1 MNRILAIANQKGGVG
16 KTTTAV
22 NLACGLAQQGQRV
35 LLVDLDP
42 QGNATMGSGVDKRTA
57 LPTAYQVIL
66 GEADIASSR
75 LRSEQGGFDV
85 VPANRELAGGE
96 VELVDLD
103 RREFR
108 LKTELLKVAA
118 EYDFVLIDCAPTLN
132 LLTVNALA
140 AAHTVLIPMQCEY
153 YALEGLTDL
162 VATIK
167 KVKQRLNPNI
177 EIEGL
182 LRVMYDPRSSLA
194 QQVAAELKSHFGDKV
209 FDTVIPRNIRLAE
222 APSHALPGI
231 VYDRASKGA
240 QAYLQPTDELLAR
253 YGMNV
258 AAASAN

>member
-1 MNRILAIANQKGGVG
+1 MARILAIANQKGGVG

-22 NLACGLAQQGQRV
+22 NLACGLAQQGHRV

-42 QGNATMGSGVDKRTA
+42 QGNATMGAGVEKRTA
-57 LPTAYQVIL
+57 LPTAYQVLL
-66 GEADIASSR
+66 GESDISASR
-75 LRSEQGGFDV
+75 LRSVPGGFDI

-96 VELVDLD
+96 VEMVEFE

-108 LKTELLKVAA
+108 LKAELVKVAD
-118 EYDFVLIDCAPTLN
+118 EYDFILIDCAPTLN

-140 AAHTVLIPMQCEY
+140 AAHSVLIPMQCEY

-167 KVKQRLNPNI
+167 KVKQKLNPNI

-182 LRVMYDPRSSLA
+182 LRVMYDPRSTLA

-209 FDTVIPRNIRLAE
+209 FNTVIPRNVRLAE
-222 APSHALPGI
+222 APSHGLPGV

-240 QAYLQPTDELLAR
+240 HAYLQLAEELLAR
-253 YGMNV
+253 YGLPD
-258 AAASAN
+258 AIASAN

>member
-1 MNRILAIANQKGGVG
+1 MARILAIANQKGGVG

-22 NLACGLAQQGQRV
+22 NLACGLAQQGRRV

-42 QGNATMGSGVDKRTA
+42 QGNATMGAGVEKRTA
-57 LPTAYQVIL
+57 LPTAYQVLL
-66 GEADIASSR
+66 GESDIAASR
-75 LRSEQGGFDV
+75 LRSTQGGFDV

-96 VELVDLD
+96 VEMVEIE

-108 LKTELLKVAA
+108 LKAELVKVADD
-118 EYDFVLIDCAPTLN
+118 YDFILIDCAPTLN

-140 AAHTVLIPMQCEY
+140 AAHAVLIPMQCEY

-167 KVKQRLNPNI
+167 KVKQKLNPGI

-182 LRVMYDPRSSLA
+182 LRVMFDPRSTLA
-194 QQVAAELKSHFGDKV
+194 QQVATELKSHFGDKV
-209 FDTVIPRNIRLAE
+209 FNTVIPRNIRLAE
-222 APSHALPGI
+222 APSHGLPGI

-240 QAYLQPTDELLAR
+240 HAYLQLAEELLAR
-253 YGMNV
+253 YGMT
-258 AAASAN
+258 AAVASAN

>member
-75 LRSEQGGFDV
+75 LRSESGGFDV

-167 KVKQRLNPNI
+167 KVKQRLNPHI

-240 QAYLQPTDELLAR
+240 HAYLQLTDELLAR
-253 YGMNV
+253 YGMTV